1 MIRFPLIAPAAA
13 AMGLLFATACA
24 SQSAP
29 PPAASAQ
36 PLNTEGVYS
45 EEIDTFT
52 EGETSEAIADF
63 FGVSAES
70 AASTVERIF
79 SDNGRPTA
87 YIAGQ
92 EAGGAIAVGL
102 RYGEGYLSMKTGG
115 TQEVFWQGPSIGF
128 DIGGDASRVFMLV
141 YDLHNPEFIYR
152 RFPGAEGAAYLI
164 AGMSV
169 NYRHVGGV
177 TIAEI
182 RSGAGARLGINAG
195 YINITREKRVF
206 PF

>member
-1 MIRFPLIAPAAA
+1 MTRMLAALA
-13 AMGLLFATACA
+13 VLALALPACA
-24 SQSAP
+24 QNSAP
-29 PPAASAQ
+29 PVTAAAPGQ
-36 PLNTEGVYS
+36 PMNTDGVYS
-45 EEIDTFT
+45 QEIDTFS
-52 EGETSEAIADF
+52 ESETAEAIADF

-79 SDNGRPTA
+79 ADQGRPTG

-92 EAGGAIAVGL
+92 EAGGAVVLGL
-102 RYGEGYLSMKTGG
+102 RYGEGFLTMKNGPTR
-115 TQEVFWQGPSIGF
+115 EVYWQGPSVGL
-128 DIGGDASRVFMLV
+128 DVGGDASRVFMLV
-141 YDLHNPEFIYR
+141 YNLHNPDFIYR

-169 NYRHVGGV
+169 RYRYIEGV

-195 YINITREKRVF
+195 YIAITRNKRIL